1 MPKIFVRFTILALAL
16 AACSVANA
24 QKYPSSPISIAVP
37 TPPGGP
43 MDTMMRSL
51 AAKMTANIGQ
61 NVIIE
66 NKTGGSGIIASQTA
80 LRPPADGYSVAGIYL
95 SHATNV
101 HMFPKLP
108 YDTLKDFTP
117 VFLVAKGPLFLI
129 VSKDV
134 PANNVAELIAYA
146 KAHPGKL
153 NMGLSALG
161 GASHL
166 GAELF
171 KAMTGINIQMVPYKG
186 TASLLPD
193 MLEGRVQV
201 TIDSYL
207 QYLPHA
213 KTGAIRM
220 LGVSSRNR
228 VDIDPSIPAI
238 GETVPGYEALAWW
251 GLAVSSDTPPQIVN
265 QLNSIAAKALEDK
278 EVREKI
284 SALGIVPGGGTPADF
299 SALIKSEITK
309 WESVIKNAGLVQK

>member
-1 MPKIFVRFTILALAL
+1 MRKIFARLTVLAFGLAV
-16 AACSVANA
+16 CTVANA
-24 QKYPSSPISIAVP
+24 QKYPSSPITIAVP

-43 MDTMMRSL
+43 MDTMMRVL

-61 NVIIE
+61 NVLVD

-80 LRPPADGYSVAGIYL
+80 LRTPADGYAVAGIYL

-101 HMFPKLP
+101 HMLAKVP
-108 YDTLKDFTP
+108 YDTLKDFAP
-117 VFLVAKGPLFLI
+117 VVLVAKGPLFLI
-129 VSKDV
+129 VNKDLPV
-134 PANNVAELIAYA
+134 KNVAELIAYA
-146 KAHPGKL
+146 KANPGKL

-171 KAMTGINIQMVPYKG
+171 KAMTGVDIQMVPYKG

-193 MLEGRVQV
+193 ILDGRIQV

-207 QYLPHA
+207 QYLPYA

-220 LGVSSRNR
+220 LGVSSANR
-228 VDIDPSIPAI
+228 IDVDPSIPAI
-238 GETVPGYEALAWW
+238 GETVPGYETLAWW
-251 GLAVSSDTPPQIVN
+251 GLAVSSATPPQIVS
-265 QLNSIAAKALEDK
+265 QLNEMAGRALEDK
-278 EVREKI
+278 GVKEKI

-299 SALIKSEITK
+299 TKLIESEIAK
-309 WESVIKNAGLVQK
+309 WESVIKNAGLVEK